1 MSMKAR
7 EKKNGEEWKW
17 GSLWDKIIT
26 SLGVQ
31 TLDWLH
37 QVFHK

>member
-1 MSMKAR
+1 MSMKA
-7 EKKNGEEWKW
+7 EQKKKKGGAGEMR

-31 TLDWLH
+31 TLG
-37 QVFHK
+37 